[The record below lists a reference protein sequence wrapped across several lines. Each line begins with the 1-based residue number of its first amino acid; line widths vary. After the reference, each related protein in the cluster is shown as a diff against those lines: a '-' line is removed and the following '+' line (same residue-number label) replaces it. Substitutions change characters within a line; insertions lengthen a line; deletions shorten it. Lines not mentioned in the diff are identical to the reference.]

1 MIDFSEYIKKT
12 VKMTLKNDVVVNAFI
27 VDCEDDSH
35 PDSGA
40 WEQVMEVY
48 DIDDNEYDFYY
59 ESDIKEIEIVK

>member
-12 VKMTLKNDVVVNAFI
+12 VKMTLKNDVVVNAAVI
-27 VDCEDDSH
+27 DCEDNLH